1 MAASLCGVA
10 TFLLGSNMRRLFD
23 EEMVERGGM
32 YLLKF
37 NKLQS
42 YLITVPR
49 WLYNFSYAQAREE
62 GKAVRIQPQV

>member
-1 MAASLCGVA
+1 
-10 TFLLGSNMRRLFD
+10 MRRLFE

-42 YLITVPR
+42 YLITVPELEFLKSL
-49 WLYNFSYAQAREE
+49 WGLGTEKE
-62 GKAVRIQPQV
+62 